1 MARLRG
7 SNGYALLA
15 ALVIT
20 SLAGVFAATC
30 VSAVTARFDVAAAD
44 AGGLRAHVALC
55 QGLDDVG
62 ARLRRWPSAREGSYR
77 AVPANRDDSTWQATW
92 TSLPTTVAGFPQVRV
107 DLEASAGGA
116 NARLSAVVDLRAE
129 ECAQGI
135 QVAEDIELRAPVDV
149 SGSGVYCGGSVRGR
163 EWLRF
168 GDDDEMP
175 TGAAP
180 AGDNVHGD
188 RWPEAAVHAAGGI
201 WAVGEEIHQSTT
213 AALWSAD
220 TDTHTGETGASAM
233 TTSPS
238 AGLMCFV
245 REQALPS
252 GEALSNDVLH
262 LDQLPSQA
270 SGPTGSE
277 TEGEGYAVFVRA
289 VESDAVRIV
298 GERPVGACPLTL
310 IIDGDAQVG
319 YPGEEV
325 SVAGA
330 LVVLGA
336 LDISGPLRLEGHLQ
350 ARSLC
355 VNAPAQLVVPSDWRQ
370 HPQAGLAS
378 PTIVSL
384 AGP

>member
-7 SNGYALLA
+7 NSGYALLA

-30 VSAVTARFDVAAAD
+30 VAAVTSRIDVGAAD
-44 AGGLRAHVALC
+44 TGGLRARAALS

-62 ARLRRWPSAREGSYR
+62 ARLRRRPSVREGSYR
-77 AVPANRDDSTWQATW
+77 AVPANRDDGTWQAMW
-92 TSLPTTVAGFPQVRV
+92 TSLPTTTEGFPQVRV

-116 NARLSAVVDLRAE
+116 NAQLSAVVDLRAE

-135 QVAEDIELRAPVDV
+135 QVGEDIELRAPVDA
-149 SGSGVYCGGSVRGR
+149 SGSGVYCGGCLRGR

-168 GDDDEMP
+168 GDGDETP
-175 TGAAP
+175 AGAAP

-188 RWPEAAVHAAGGI
+188 RWAEAAVHAAGGI
-201 WAVGEEIHQSTT
+201 WAAGEEIHQSATD
-213 AALWSAD
+213 ALWSAD
-220 TDTHTGETGASAM
+220 TDTHTGETGVSAM

-238 AGLMCFV
+238 ADLMCFV
-245 REQALPS
+245 REQAIPP
-252 GEALSNDVLH
+252 GEALRDDVLH
-262 LDQLPSQA
+262 LDELPSHA
-270 SGPTGSE
+270 TGPTGLE
-277 TEGEGYAVFVRA
+277 AEGEGYAVFVRA
-289 VESDAVRIV
+289 VEADAVRIV

-319 YPGEEV
+319 YPGEGV

-330 LVVLGA
+330 LIVLGA

-350 ARSLC
+350 VRSLC
-355 VNAPAQLVVPSDWRQ
+355 VNAPAHLFVPSDWRQ